1 MVNHHNNLTVQ
12 GYQEKMKM
20 DKYARIV
27 TFDEFNQVRDR
38 LGKIVCTSG
47 GFDPLHP
54 GHASCIV
61 ESKQYG
67 DTLVV
72 VVNGDNFLKRKKG
85 KPFMDLQTRCNL
97 VACLREVDYVIPF
110 EIENDPTVSQAL
122 RLIRP
127 HVFTKGGDR
136 VDNTNIP
143 EWQVCQE
150 LGIELVSQV
159 GRPKLWSSSDFLK
172 EWGEFWLQRA
182 DNLAALPNKA
192 MEKPSSPLPTT
203 RPEAARRQA
212 PKRGIRR
219 RASTSL

>member
-1 MVNHHNNLTVQ
+1 M
-12 GYQEKMKM
+12 E
-20 DKYARIV
+20 KYARIV
-27 TFDEFNQVRDR
+27 TFDEFNQIRDQ

-72 VVNGDNFLKRKKG
+72 VVNGDNFLQRKKG
-85 KPFMDLQTRCNL
+85 KPFMDLETRCHL

-136 VDNTNIP
+136 VDFTNIP

-172 EWGEFWLQRA
+172 EWGEFWLERA
-182 DNLAALPNKA
+182 SAPAALPNKSDP
-192 MEKPSSPLPTT
+192 KPYGPLLTT
-203 RPEAARRQA
+203 RSEPA
-212 PKRGIRR
+212 KSRGSHSRTQP
-219 RASTSL
+219 RATPGRPV

>member
-1 MVNHHNNLTVQ
+1 M
-12 GYQEKMKM
+12 E
-20 DKYARIV
+20 KYAKIV
-27 TFDEFNQVRDR
+27 SFEEFNRIRDR
-38 LGKIVCTSG
+38 LGRIVCTSG
-47 GFDPLHP
+47 GFDPIHP

-72 VVNGDNFLKRKKG
+72 VVNGDNFLMRKKG
-85 KPFMDLQTRCNL
+85 KPFMDLETRCHL

-110 EIENDPTVSQAL
+110 EIEDDPTVSQAL

-143 EWQVCQE
+143 EWKVCQE
-150 LGIELVSQV
+150 LGIELVSGV

-172 EWGEFWLQRA
+172 DWGEFWLERSG
-182 DNLAALPNKA
+182 
-192 MEKPSSPLPTT
+192 M
-203 RPEAARRQA
+203 PEAGMEV
-212 PKRGIRR
+212 PRGR
-219 RASTSL
+219 

>member
-1 MVNHHNNLTVQ
+1 V
-12 GYQEKMKM
+12 E
-20 DKYARIV
+20 KYAQIV
-27 TFDEFNQVRDR
+27 TFDEFNQLRDR

-54 GHASCIV
+54 GHASCII

-72 VVNGDNFLKRKKG
+72 VVNGDNFLQHKKG
-85 KPFMDLQTRCNL
+85 KPFMDLETRCHL
-97 VACLREVDYVIPF
+97 VASLREVDYVIPF
-110 EIENDPTVSQAL
+110 EIEGDPTVSQAL

-159 GRPKLWSSSDFLK
+159 GRPKLWSSSDYLK
-172 EWGEFWLQRA
+172 EWGDFWLERA
-182 DNLAALPNKA
+182 NAANGPVKEAEPKRSN
-192 MEKPSSPLPTT
+192 PLERAHSEPA
-203 RPEAARRQA
+203 RRRRPKPEAH
-212 PKRGIRR
+212 P
-219 RASTSL
+219 RASSGLPA

>member
-1 MVNHHNNLTVQ
+1 
-12 GYQEKMKM
+12 M
-20 DKYARIV
+20 DKYAKIV
-27 TFDEFNQVRDR
+27 SFEEFNQIRDQ

-54 GHASCIV
+54 GHASCII
-61 ESKQYG
+61 ESKQFG

-72 VVNGDNFLKRKKG
+72 VVNGDKFLQRKKG
-85 KPFMDLQTRCNL
+85 RPFMDLATRCNL

-110 EIENDPTVSQAL
+110 EIEDDPTVSQAL

-136 VDNTNIP
+136 VDHTNIP
-143 EWQVCQE
+143 EWKVCQE

-172 EWGEFWLQRA
+172 DWGEFWEQRA
-182 DNLAALPNKA
+182 HPPAPLPSGDSADPSYPRQAIRQPKQPRNRQP
-192 MEKPSSPLPTT
+192 KPSRLP
-203 RPEAARRQA
+203 A
-212 PKRGIRR
+212 PGLRF
-219 RASTSL
+219 

>member
-1 MVNHHNNLTVQ
+1 
-12 GYQEKMKM
+12 M
-20 DKYARIV
+20 DKYAQIV
-27 TFDEFNQVRDR
+27 SFDEFNTLRDT

-72 VVNGDNFLKRKKG
+72 VVNGDNFLQRKKG

-97 VACLREVDYVIPF
+97 VACLRAVDYVIPF

-150 LGIELVSQV
+150 LGIQLVSQV

-172 EWGEFWLQRA
+172 DWGEFWLERKLAPATPSGAGASPEGNRLPVHRGRRDRKA
-182 DNLAALPNKA
+182 DPRNPAEGPASA
-192 MEKPSSPLPTT
+192 M
-203 RPEAARRQA
+203 QF
-212 PKRGIRR
+212 
-219 RASTSL
+219 